1 MEYKYDG
8 DTPLSYAPDKCA
20 ELIRQIRGG
29 ASDMPQVKELIFKD
43 AYIDAA
49 RTKFLV
55 RIVAALDFLSITLI
69 RL

>member
-1 MEYKYDG
+1 
-8 DTPLSYAPDKCA
+8 
-20 ELIRQIRGG
+20 
-29 ASDMPQVKELIFKD
+29 MPQVKELIFKD